1 MHQARTSAYIAHSPF
16 HQRDTRLYISTP
28 TKHAITVPLVPLLL
42 SRDMPSGAE
51 TQIHVAA
58 DAADCFL
65 TRQTLAT
72 PFAKFITRA

>member
-1 MHQARTSAYIAHSPF
+1 
-16 HQRDTRLYISTP
+16 
-28 TKHAITVPLVPLLL
+28 
-42 SRDMPSGAE
+42 MPSGAE